1 MEIKTFEAFSMK
13 DAVKAL
19 KKDFGSDAVILSTK
33 EKPSISGRGK
43 IYEVTAA
50 ASGSVKREHQT
61 KAQTD
66 PEIHTYLEA
75 ILNRMNHFIDL
86 MPSKA
91 TAQSTDAGISEI
103 KLYLMEVLKTKTG
116 SQFEGLSPDLF
127 AVERHLRIMGVS
139 ENSIT
144 ELIKHLQG
152 IPQILKSTMDSQT
165 HQEPTSIR
173 EDIKSEAFKWMFKQ
187 IRIAPKWNLEA
198 NINQLKVIIG
208 PFGAGK
214 STLIEKLA
222 SHFYK
227 REKLPVQV
235 VTLDESRLAGSDQM
249 RIFCKILGIPFHCAK
264 EPSDIST
271 IFKGS
276 GNPHLTLVDTSGFGP
291 RDAESLHK
299 TKSFFGRDLEVEFHM
314 CLSSTEKE
322 SYSEQ
327 IIKHAMNLG
336 LSSLSFTKLD
346 QTPTYGELFNL
357 TKRWSIP
364 LGFFTYGNGI
374 PTDIERASK
383 ERVIERIFGI

>member
-1 MEIKTFEAFSMK
+1 MK

-33 EKPSISGRGK
+33 EKPSVSGRGK

-50 ASGSVKREHQT
+50 ASGSVKRDHHT
-61 KAQTD
+61 KSRTD

-75 ILNRMNHFIDL
+75 ILNRMNHFMDL

-103 KLYLMEVLKTKTG
+103 KLYLMEVLKTKAG

-127 AVERHLRIMGVS
+127 AVERHLRIMGVA
-139 ENSIT
+139 EGSIT

-152 IPQILKSTMDSQT
+152 ISQITKNAVDSQ
-165 HQEPTSIR
+165 PINDSMSIR

-187 IRIAPKWNLEA
+187 IRIAPKWTVES
-198 NINQLKVIIG
+198 NINQLKVLIG
-208 PFGAGK
+208 PYGAGK

-235 VTLDESRLAGSDQM
+235 VTLDDSRLAGSDQM
-249 RIFCKILGIPFHCAK
+249 RIFCKILGVPFYNAK
-264 EPSDIST
+264 DPSDISSL
-271 IFKGS
+271 FKS
-276 GNPHLTLVDTSGFGP
+276 NSNTHLTLVDTPGFGP
-291 RDAESLHK
+291 RDSEALQK
-299 TKSFFGRDLEVEFHM
+299 IKSFFGKDLEIEFHL

-327 IIKHAMNLG
+327 IVKHAMKLG

-364 LGFFTYGNGI
+364 LGYFTYGNGI